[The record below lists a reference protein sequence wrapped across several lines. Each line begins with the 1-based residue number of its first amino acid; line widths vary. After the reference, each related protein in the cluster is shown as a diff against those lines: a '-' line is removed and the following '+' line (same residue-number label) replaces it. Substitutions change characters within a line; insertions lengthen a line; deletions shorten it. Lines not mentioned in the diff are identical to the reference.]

1 MSPAKLALV
10 ALCATV
16 AVGFLLFSLYS
27 FAYKAGSAE
36 GAIEASVHLPRLVGY
51 GCDGAAGPLYAE
63 EEDHL
68 PFCNSIESAEGA
80 METQP

>member
-1 MSPAKLALV
+1 MSAAKLGLA

-16 AVGFLLFSLYS
+16 AVGFCLFSLYN
-27 FAYKAGSAE
+27 FAFEAGRT
-36 GAIEASVHLPRLVGY
+36 SVHLPPLVGY
-51 GCDGAAGPLYAE
+51 GCDGATGPLYAE

-80 METQP
+80 REAKP